1 MYNYLTNIYID
12 KFNTEHYKMKILQM
26 KKHYFLKPEIVLLLI
41 AILVSVQSFSQSN
54 ITGTV
59 FDADLNEPAI
69 GVNIL
74 IKGKSIGTIT
84 NIDGQYS
91 LQALPTDILVFSYIG
106 MQSQE
111 IKVGNQTKIDV
122 KLTTESKVLQEFVA
136 IGYVSVKKSDLT
148 GSVSVISTKD
158 LTRNPSPSAAQA
170 LQGKATGVLVSSSGA
185 PGGDANIRVRGVGS
199 LSSNPNPIYIVDG
212 VQIGSISGIQ
222 PDEIESLQVLKDA
235 SATAVYGANGS
246 NGVIIITTKRGK
258 DGKVAVNLN
267 SYVTMNFAPDQYD
280 VMNAQQYSDFYAATK
295 YKLNGLD
302 KTFNNQTNKAYA
314 LSPEFRQLY
323 YGDGWEKGTNWQDYV
338 YKNSLNQNY
347 NISISGGAEN
357 SNFSVSLG
365 YTGEDGTI
373 IKNTSER
380 FRIRA
385 NSDFRINKFIK
396 IGENLSVNRSISED
410 PITVQSSLY
419 DLTIS
424 PLMKVYNAGLK
435 GGYESFQNQFL
446 VDGRTYSSTLD
457 NDKPNVIAAPM
468 LGSFKSYGIGTN
480 ASVYLQIDFDKYLMF
495 KVTPAVEMV
504 STKSKRWL
512 PNFEGNRTNGD
523 ATLKET
529 YGESTIFNMENQLLY
544 KRTFNKIHN
553 VQATAVHSFRSQHNT
568 AINGEKK
575 KFPREFLNTLS
586 NATTINSLGGSESD
600 YRMLS
605 YLSRVLYDYKG
616 KYYATASYRSDGVS
630 VFDPENRRGHF
641 FSGSLAWRVTEDFLK
656 NQEWLDNMKIRLGWG
671 QTGNSSIGG
680 GFQYVDQ
687 VSEMIWFSPVFGENQ
702 TIATAQYAYQTVASK
717 NIHWEA
723 AEMLNIGVDMSV
735 FKSKLNASIEYY
747 IKNNNDLLVK
757 IPVTLALGHLPGKS
771 GQPWANAGKIQNK
784 GIEVSLQWK
793 DKIGKINYG
802 ISTNVTTI
810 KNTVNYIPVPNIIP
824 NSGYNITLEGHSIGT
839 LYGYV
844 DNGII
849 QLTDEF
855 YMRDGAGKFTKDGAG
870 NYTGYK
876 FANQEGV
883 NPQPGDLKYA
893 DLNADGI
900 VDASDRTII
909 GKTIPS
915 LNYTFSFDISY
926 KNFDFNLF
934 LNGVNDFDIY
944 NLQRAQ
950 LSTMSSGDANKLV
963 EYATNYWSETNPST
977 THVRVDLSNK
987 NKNDQISTFW
997 IEDGSF
1003 LRIKDIQIGYNLE
1016 SKVCKYLNIN
1026 SLRLYANASNLYNF
1040 TKYKGKDPES
1050 FMSSTP
1056 LESGI
1061 DYGSY
1066 VTPRSVTFGIQ
1077 IGL

>member
-1 MYNYLTNIYID
+1 
-12 KFNTEHYKMKILQM
+12 M
-26 KKHYFLKPEIVLLLI
+26 KKHNFLKSRFFIIYILI
-41 AILVSVQSFSQSN
+41 FISFHVHSQIIIS
-54 ITGTV
+54 GTV
-59 FDADLNEPAI
+59 TEADLNEPAI
-69 GVNIL
+69 GVNVL
-74 IKGKSIGTIT
+74 VKGSTNGTVTDLNGKYSIKVKP
-84 NIDGQYS
+84 D
-91 LQALPTDILVFSYIG
+91 DILVFSYIG

-111 IKVGNQTKIDV
+111 VKINKQTLINVSLQAETKI
-122 KLTTESKVLQEFVA
+122 LQEVVA
-136 IGYVSVKKSDLT
+136 IGYGTVKKSDLT

-158 LTRNPSPSAAQA
+158 LTRNPAPSAAQA
-170 LQGKATGVLVSSSGA
+170 LQGKATGVLVSSTGA

-235 SATAVYGANGS
+235 SATAIYGANGS

-258 DGKVAVNLN
+258 EGKVAVNLN
-267 SYVTMNFAPDQYD
+267 SYVTLNFAPEQYD
-280 VMNAQQYSDFYAATK
+280 VMDAQQYSDFYAATK
-295 YKLNGLD
+295 YATNGLGKLNG
-302 KTFNNQTNKAYA
+302 TNANKAYA

-347 NISISGGAEN
+347 NLSVSGGAEN
-357 SNFSVSLG
+357 SNFNISLG
-365 YTGEDGTI
+365 YVSEDGTV
-373 IKNTSER
+373 IKNSSER

-385 NSDFRINKFIK
+385 NSDFRINKYVK

-419 DLTIS
+419 DLTLS
-424 PLMKVYNAGLK
+424 PLMKVYNNNLK
-435 GGYESFQNQFL
+435 GGYESYQNQIT
-446 VDGRTYSSTLD
+446 VDGNTYLSTLD
-457 NDKPNVIAAPM
+457 NDKPNLIAAPM

-480 ASVYLQIDFDKYLMF
+480 ANVYLQIDFNKYLMF
-495 KVTPAVEMV
+495 KTTPAVEMV
-504 STKSKRWL
+504 STKTKKWL
-512 PNFEGNRTNGD
+512 PNFDGNRTNGA
-523 ATLKET
+523 ATLRET
-529 YGESTIFNMENQLLY
+529 YGESIIFNLENQILY
-544 KRTFNKIHN
+544 KRTFNNKHN
-553 VQATAVHSFRSQHNT
+553 IQATAVHSFRSQHNT
-568 AINGEKK
+568 AISGEKK
-575 KFPREFLNTLS
+575 NFPREYLNTLS
-586 NATTINSLGGSESD
+586 NATTINSLGGTESD

-605 YLSRVLYDYKG
+605 YLGRVMYDYKN
-616 KYYATASYRSDGVS
+616 KYYATASYRTDGVS

-656 NQEWLDNMKIRLGWG
+656 NQKWLDMMKVRLGWG

-687 VSEMIWFSPVFGENQ
+687 VSEAIWFSPVFGENQ

-717 NIHWEA
+717 GIHWES
-723 AEMLNIGVDMSV
+723 AEMFNLGVDFAV
-735 FKSKLNASIEYY
+735 FKSKLSGSVEYY

-757 IPVTLALGHLPGKS
+757 VPVPLALGHLPGKT

-784 GIEVSLQWK
+784 GVEISLQWR
-793 DKIGKINYG
+793 DRIGKLDYG

-824 NSGYNITLEGHSIGT
+824 TSGYNITLEGHSIGT

-844 DNGII
+844 DKGII
-849 QLTDEF
+849 QLTDE
-855 YMRDGAGKFTKDGAG
+855 YYTRDNTGNFTKDANG

-876 FANQEGV
+876 YANQEGV
-883 NPQPGDLKYA
+883 NPQPGDIRYA
-893 DLNADGI
+893 DLNADGK
-900 VDASDRTII
+900 VDATDRTVI
-909 GKTIPS
+909 GKTIPG
-915 LNYTFSFDISY
+915 LNYTLSFDCAY
-926 KNFDFNLF
+926 KNFDLNVF

-950 LSTMSSGDANKLV
+950 LSTMSNGDANKLLD
-963 EYATNYWSETNPST
+963 YAQNYWSETNPSSKY
-977 THVRVDLSNK
+977 VRVDVSNK

-1003 LRIKDIQIGYNLE
+1003 LRIKDIQLGYNLD
-1016 SKVCKYLNIN
+1016 SKICKKLSLN
-1026 SLRLYANASNLYNF
+1026 SLRLYANASNIYNL

-1050 FMSSTP
+1050 FMSSSP
-1056 LESGI
+1056 LESGV
-1061 DYGSY
+1061 DNGSY

-1077 IGL
+1077 MGL